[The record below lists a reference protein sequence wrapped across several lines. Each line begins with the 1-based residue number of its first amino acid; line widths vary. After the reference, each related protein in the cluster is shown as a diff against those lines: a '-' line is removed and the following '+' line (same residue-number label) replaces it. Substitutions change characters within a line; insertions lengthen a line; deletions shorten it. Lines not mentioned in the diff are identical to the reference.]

1 MMDSRRVPGL
11 QPMTRTARAD
21 DPGQQDPGGSRQPG
35 WLEPELATLTADRL
49 SDPAWLFERKFDG
62 ERCLAFRAGQQLR
75 LMTRN
80 RQQVTS
86 TYPET
91 AGALRAQQASDF
103 IARRRRCMPEKQR
116 RRWREAM
123 PRPSRCLDDRR
134 GWPGP
139 RRWRPRTGRPWAGGS
154 SGRPQRRP
162 AARPGR
168 AGHAARLARVVVA
181 AQPDLAPRLHLE
193 RRDEAGHEAQ
203 ALIHPGQ
210 CSHQGRG
217 PPPTVAGG
225 RSGGRPC
232 RPDAG
237 GQGPGTPRSLRD
249 PAFA

>member
-91 AGALRAQQASDF
+91 ADALRAQQASDF

-123 PRPSRCLDDRR
+123 PRNHGVLMIAEAGLDRGDGGREPAGLAADDRCDCL
-134 GWPGP
+134 GGIAPLGP
-139 RRWRPRTGRPWAGGS
+139 DADGVPS
-154 SGRPQRRP
+154 DV
-162 AARPGR
+162 GR
-168 AGHAARLARVVVA
+168 AL
-181 AQPDLAPRLHLE
+181 
-193 RRDEAGHEAQ
+193 
-203 ALIHPGQ
+203 
-210 CSHQGRG
+210 
-217 PPPTVAGG
+217 
-225 RSGGRPC
+225 
-232 RPDAG
+232 
-237 GQGPGTPRSLRD
+237 
-249 PAFA
+249 

>member
-91 AGALRAQQASDF
+91 ADALRAQQASDF

-116 RRWREAM
+116 RRWRESHA
-123 PRPSRCLDDRR
+123 
-134 GWPGP
+134 
-139 RRWRPRTGRPWAGGS
+139 
-154 SGRPQRRP
+154 P
-162 AARPGR
+162 A
-168 AGHAARLARVVVA
+168 
-181 AQPDLAPRLHLE
+181 
-193 RRDEAGHEAQ
+193 
-203 ALIHPGQ
+203 I
-210 CSHQGRG
+210 
-217 PPPTVAGG
+217 TV
-225 RSGGRPC
+225 S
-232 RPDAG
+232 
-237 GQGPGTPRSLRD
+237 
-249 PAFA
+249 

>member
-91 AGALRAQQASDF
+91 ADALRAQQASDF
-103 IARRRRCMPEKQR
+103 IAHRRRCMPEKQR

-139 RRWRPRTGRPWAGGS
+139 RQWRPRTI
-154 SGRPQRRP
+154 
-162 AARPGR
+162 AR
-168 AGHAARLARVVVA
+168 
-181 AQPDLAPRLHLE
+181 
-193 RRDEAGHEAQ
+193 
-203 ALIHPGQ
+203 
-210 CSHQGRG
+210 S
-217 PPPTVAGG
+217 
-225 RSGGRPC
+225 
-232 RPDAG
+232 
-237 GQGPGTPRSLRD
+237 
-249 PAFA
+249 